1 MSVTLPK
8 NDVLSA
14 LETAFA
20 SVSNNK
26 AKFFRQLQQTRRVQ
40 PEFHV
45 TLIHR
50 ASSASHPELWQRYS
64 EIHAEAGSAE
74 NKLGDC
80 KVLLERVV
88 WNDRIMAI
96 VARLVDEGWECAN
109 KVAHITVGTRGDEV
123 KPKES
128 NDLLGRWIEHGSG
141 GETGIGEIAIEGRQ
155 VVHGT
160 VKGVLSR

>member
-1 MSVTLPK
+1 MSITLPT
-8 NDVLSA
+8 NEVLDA

-20 SVSNNK
+20 SVSSNK
-26 AKFFRQLQQTRRVQ
+26 AKFWRELQQFKRVQ
-40 PEFHV
+40 PEFHL

-50 ASSASHPELWQRYS
+50 ASSASHPELWQQYVDM
-64 EIHAEAGSAE
+64 HAEAGSAE

-80 KVLLERVV
+80 KVLLERIV
-88 WNDRIMAI
+88 WDGCIMAV
-96 VARLVDEGWECAN
+96 VARLVGEGWECAN
-109 KVAHITVGTRGDEV
+109 KVSHITVGTRGPEV

-128 NDLLGRWIEHGSG
+128 NDLLERWLEQGSG
-141 GETGIGEIAIEGRQ
+141 DHSGIGEITLEYRQ